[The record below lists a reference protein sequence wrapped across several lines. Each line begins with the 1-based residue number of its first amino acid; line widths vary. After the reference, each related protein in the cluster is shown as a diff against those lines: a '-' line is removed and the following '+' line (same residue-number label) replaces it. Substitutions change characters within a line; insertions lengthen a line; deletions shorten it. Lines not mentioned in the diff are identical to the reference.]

1 MTVVDAIRVG
11 GKQEGRQ
18 KERVTRKE
26 KKTGKRVR
34 LKGTLFSSEGMAR
47 KQGIRVYCKKE
58 RENETE

>member
-26 KKTGKRVR
+26 KENGEKGSLEGDTFFKRR
-34 LKGTLFSSEGMAR
+34 DGEKAGDS
-47 KQGIRVYCKKE
+47 RVL
-58 RENETE
+58 